1 MFCLQIDAAHD
12 ELQPKQATEYHQ
24 QIAKPSHLESDTT
37 PDSEMKQQ
45 QDHVVEDDS
54 QQQKPESPTEQQQ
67 LQPPS
72 DHNRQKRIQHEQ
84 LPEPYGQNEALR
96 GHLPQENMQNDQRLL
111 SAAQRQHIQR
121 DESSGIDADQIQFC
135 LKGRDMQTVSLRIPV
150 TLADVL
156 ESIEEKTGTPK
167 SLLHVTFR
175 GRCLTDDMV
184 QHLQSGV
191 NLHYTVKG
199 KGGMHSGE
207 TGQQGRSAASIEFL
221 TS

>member
-1 MFCLQIDAAHD
+1 
-12 ELQPKQATEYHQ
+12 
-24 QIAKPSHLESDTT
+24 
-37 PDSEMKQQ
+37 MKQQ

-54 QQQKPESPTEQQQ
+54 QQQKPDSPVEQQQ

-72 DHNRQKRIQHEQ
+72 DHSRQEIIQHEQ
-84 LPEPYGQNEALR
+84 LQEPYGQNEGLR
-96 GHLPQENMQNDQRLL
+96 GHLPQEIMQNDQLL
-111 SAAQRQHIQR
+111 SAAQRQHTQR

-135 LKGRDMQTVSLRIPV
+135 LKGRDTQTVSLRTPV

-156 ESIEEKTGTPK
+156 ASIEEKTGTPK
-167 SLLHVTFR
+167 SLLHVTFG

-184 QHLQSGV
+184 PHLQSGV

-207 TGQQGRSAASIEFL
+207 TGQQGRSAGSIEFL